1 MLKEKYK
8 AAALQL
14 VLALQA
20 MHQAALD
27 GSWDVAWM
35 LTYVEEPFKPKTF
48 GGDPTSLQHVT
59 SYLKSMGELA
69 KSTDVLRKKG
79 NSKGVDESA
88 SQKDSQKG

>member
-35 LTYVEEPFKPKTF
+35 LTYVEDPFKPKTF
-48 GGDPTSLQHVT
+48 GGDPTSLQHV
-59 SYLKSMGELA
+59 MGELA
-69 KSTDVLRKKG
+69 KSADVLRKKG
-79 NSKGVDESA
+79 NSKGDDESA